1 MSYVLISLFIGFV
14 FLVVWAD
21 RREELWD
28 TLRSKYSTARTS
40 SIRSPSE
47 PIHILR
53 PKRKQ
58 KSWLNAMHVQIKDSG
73 LYIAPVFFLHRIGAI
88 CVPWSELAF
97 IESRKFGLIRKHVL
111 LVKSLHIELAISMKH
126 QDALE
131 SVGLI
136 LTTEKAKEPT

>member
-53 PKRKQ
+53 SKRKQ

-73 LYIAPVFFLHRIGAI
+73 LARAHEQNFCRRTGPARRVR
-88 CVPWSELAF
+88 
-97 IESRKFGLIRKHVL
+97 
-111 LVKSLHIELAISMKH
+111 
-126 QDALE
+126 
-131 SVGLI
+131 
-136 LTTEKAKEPT
+136 